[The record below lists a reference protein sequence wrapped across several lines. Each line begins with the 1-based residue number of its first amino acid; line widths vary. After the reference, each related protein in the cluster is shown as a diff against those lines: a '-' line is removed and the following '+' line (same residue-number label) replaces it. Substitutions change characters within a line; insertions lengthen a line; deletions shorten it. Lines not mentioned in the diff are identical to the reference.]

1 MRWVLGLIGLIVVG
15 VAASW
20 WWATKDYKPMDEAA
34 RADAAGQF
42 ADIPGGK
49 IHYRWLGPVDGGVI
63 VMVHG
68 FSSPNRVFEANAQAL
83 AADGHRVLMFDHFG
97 RGLSDR
103 PKGAYDADFYDAEL
117 VGLLDTLGVTGPV
130 GLVGLSMGGVITPE
144 FAARHPERVN
154 RVALLV
160 PAGLDTNGA
169 DGAMRTA
176 LDVPVVGDWLWAMT
190 APKSL
195 FGDMTYQETDNQA
208 FNQLQK
214 DILHQVKF
222 KGYFPALLSSLRH
235 LQMKDNEAVFTGL
248 AETGLPVLAIYGTA
262 DDVVEISSADRLA
275 TLMPN
280 ADIQR
285 IEGGDHAVNIFKA
298 DEVNA
303 LLLDFFRSDT

>member
-20 WWATKDYKPMDEAA
+20 WWAVKDYKPMDEAA
-34 RADAAGQF
+34 RADAPGQF
-42 ADIPGGK
+42 ADLPNGK
-49 IHYRWLGPVDGGVI
+49 IHYRWLGPENGDVI

-83 AADGHRVLMFDHFG
+83 AADGHRVLVFDHFG

-103 PKGAYDADFYDAEL
+103 PKARYDADFYDAEL
-117 VGLLDTLGVTGPV
+117 LNLLDVLEVSGPI

-144 FAARHPERVN
+144 FAARHPDRVN
-154 RVALLV
+154 RIALLV

-169 DGAMRTA
+169 SGAMKMA
-176 LDVPVVGDWLWAMT
+176 LDTPVLGDWLWALT

-195 FGDMTYQETDNQA
+195 FGDMTYQETENPE

-214 DILHQVKF
+214 DILHQVKYR
-222 KGYFPALLSSLRH
+222 GYFPALLSSLRH

-248 AETGLPVLAIYGTA
+248 AGAGMPVLAIYGTA
-262 DDVVEISSADRLA
+262 DDVVDISSADKLA
-275 TLMPN
+275 NLIPEAN
-280 ADIQR
+280 IQR
-285 IEGGDHAVNIFKA
+285 IEDGGHAVNIHKA
-298 DEVNA
+298 DEVT
-303 LLLDFFRSDT
+303 LLLLAFFK